1 MAKSSKLASSDVEL
15 YNGSSSSKEERMNA
29 QVNGEEDD
37 EEEIEAVAR
46 SVDTFGED
54 DDIVPEEIVDDVDDD
69 EYNGANPEI
78 SKREKERLKEMQK
91 LKKQKIQEILDTQ
104 NAAIDADMNN
114 KGKGWLKY
122 LLRQTELFSHFAK
135 VNAEIR
141 RTKARLLEEVP
152 KLQRLAVK
160 KVKGISTEEMA
171 ARNDQMSSSPST
183 SSTAIKFDSD
193 ERFDNKYFQEFEQS
207 SQFRQDY
214 EMRKMKQELDRQVP
228 LMDEI
233 NTKVDKAAAD
243 FKNTNVRLKDT
254 VTQFWE

>member
-1 MAKSSKLASSDVEL
+1 
-15 YNGSSSSKEERMNA
+15 
-29 QVNGEEDD
+29 
-37 EEEIEAVAR
+37 
-46 SVDTFGED
+46 
-54 DDIVPEEIVDDVDDD
+54 
-69 EYNGANPEI
+69 
-78 SKREKERLKEMQK
+78 
-91 LKKQKIQEILDTQ
+91 
-104 NAAIDADMNN
+104 
-114 KGKGWLKY
+114 
-122 LLRQTELFSHFAK
+122 
-135 VNAEIR
+135 
-141 RTKARLLEEVP
+141 
-152 KLQRLAVK
+152 
-160 KVKGISTEEMA
+160 
-171 ARNDQMSSSPST
+171 MSSSPST